1 MLGRQLVQPA
11 VPAPRVVDD
20 EHVER
25 PERVAALEFTV
36 HARSIAVCDDRVVT
50 VDLSGASL
58 DRFLAGPFLATLAT
72 YRRDG
77 TVLLSP
83 VWQEWRDGCFHLTIS
98 HGDIKV
104 THVRADPRV
113 VIVVAEHTTPYRGV
127 EASGTAELLGEGY
140 PALAERM
147 VERYLG
153 GVFPEE
159 LDRDGHVLRL
169 KPERLRAWSFA
180 DWFG

>member
-1 MLGRQLVQPA
+1 M
-11 VPAPRVVDD
+11 
-20 EHVER
+20 
-25 PERVAALEFTV
+25 
-36 HARSIAVCDDRVVT
+36 T
-50 VDLSGASL
+50 VDLTGDAL
-58 DRFLAGPFLATLAT
+58 DAFLAGPFLATLAT

-83 VWQEWRDGCFHLTIS
+83 VWQEWREGCFLLTVS
-98 HGDIKV
+98 YGDIKV
-104 THVRADPRV
+104 THVRHDPRV
-113 VIVVAEHTTPYRGV
+113 TIVVAEHATPYRGV
-127 EASGTAELLGEGY
+127 EASGRAEVLREGY
-140 PALAERM
+140 EALAERM

-153 GVFPEE
+153 GVFPPE

>member
-1 MLGRQLVQPA
+1 M
-11 VPAPRVVDD
+11 
-20 EHVER
+20 
-25 PERVAALEFTV
+25 
-36 HARSIAVCDDRVVT
+36 T
-50 VDLSGASL
+50 VDLTGAAL
-58 DRFLAGPFLATLAT
+58 DAFLAGPLLATLAT

-77 TVLLSP
+77 SVLLSP
-83 VWQEWRDGCFHLTIS
+83 VWQEWRGGCFHLTIS

-113 VIVVAEHTTPYRGV
+113 VLVVAEHATPYRGV

-140 PALAERM
+140 LPLAERM

-153 GVFPEE
+153 GVVPPE
-159 LDRDGHVLRL
+159 LDREGHVLRL

-180 DWFG
+180 DWVSY